1 MADLE
6 WNITTAN
13 RAEQIAKLA
22 RYATAEPPTLPELQ
36 QQHAQIKALYITVEH
51 VQNIVFK
58 YEGVHQR
65 WTEAQAAKNFSNLLL
80 RIPIPTRRL
89 QDMDILFAKRRETI
103 RDIVYHLTEVISKVS
118 IELERQKLIALAH
131 ISREIAF
138 LMNMRQEMT
147 QTRSQLLQQVAYQEQ
162 RTLDYNQHHDYQ
174 QRPLDLRTT
183 AYN

>member
-6 WNITTAN
+6 WNRATAN

-22 RYATAEPPTLPELQ
+22 RYATTEPPTLQELQ
-36 QQHAQIKALYITVEH
+36 QQHAQIKELYITVEH
-51 VQNIVFK
+51 VQNIVFR
-58 YEGVHQR
+58 YEGNHYV
-65 WTEAQAAKNFSNLLL
+65 WTEAQAAKTFSNLLL
-80 RIPIPTRRL
+80 RIPIPTRKL
-89 QDMDILFAKRRETI
+89 QEMDILLAKRKEII

-138 LMNMRQEMT
+138 LMNMRHEMT
-147 QTRSQLLQQVAYQEQ
+147 LTRSQLLQQVAQQEH
-162 RTLDYNQHHDYQ
+162 RALNYNQHHDYQ
-174 QRPLDLRTT
+174 QRPLDLRTS

>member
-6 WNITTAN
+6 WNRTTAN

-22 RYATAEPPTLPELQ
+22 RYATAEPPTLQELQ
-36 QQHAQIKALYITVEH
+36 QQHAQMKELYITVEH
-51 VQNIVFK
+51 IQNIVFR
-58 YEGVHQR
+58 YEGNHYM
-65 WTEAQAAKNFSNLLL
+65 WTEAQAAKNFSSLLL
-80 RIPIPTRRL
+80 RIPMPTRKL
-89 QDMDILFAKRRETI
+89 QEMDILLVKRKETI

-118 IELERQKLIALAH
+118 IEIERQKLIALAH

-147 QTRSQLLQQVAYQEQ
+147 QTRSHLLQQVTYQEQ
-162 RTLDYNQHHDYQ
+162 RTLNCNQHHDYQ
-174 QRPLDLRTT
+174 QRPLDLRTS

>member
-1 MADLE
+1 MTDLE

-65 WTEAQAAKNFSNLLL
+65 WNETL
-80 RIPIPTRRL
+80 
-89 QDMDILFAKRRETI
+89 DILLAKRRETI

-147 QTRSQLLQQVAYQEQ
+147 QTRSQLLQQVTYQEQ